1 MKKRT
6 VYVIGILMFVLN
18 ACTEHNNKSDAYG
31 NFESDEV
38 TVSSETNGRIIIAN
52 INEGTKVSKGEILAE
67 IDTANLGLQKAQL
80 LSQEQSVLAQKAG
93 LNAQIAVTDQ
103 QIKNLQVDQSRLQKM
118 FKEGASTQKQLDDI
132 SGQIALAEKQ
142 KKAFAA
148 QISAID
154 KNAGA
159 VRAQSSVIS
168 DQIKRSVVK
177 SPISGTVLEQY
188 VEPGELATPGK
199 PLYKITNLDTLKLRV
214 YVSGK
219 QLSQIKTG
227 SPVKVLIDE
236 ENGIKELKG
245 SVEWISSEAEF
256 TPKIIQ
262 TREERVKLVYAVKVR
277 VPNDGTLKLGMPGE
291 IKF

>member
-177 SPISGTVLEQY
+177 SPISGTVLEKY